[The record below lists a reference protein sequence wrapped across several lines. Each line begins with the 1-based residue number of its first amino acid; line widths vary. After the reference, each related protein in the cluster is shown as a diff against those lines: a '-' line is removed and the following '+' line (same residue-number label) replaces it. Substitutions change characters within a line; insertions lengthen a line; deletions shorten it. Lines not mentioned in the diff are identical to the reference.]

1 MKRFFVFAAMM
12 LGLASCQNETN
23 IFGVNVNTNEKAVE
37 FTVNVVAPALD
48 ETRVAE
54 LGYLD
59 SGKGAIENQVLASAN
74 FTLRY
79 ILDIYDAAGNRSKER
94 YCEFADDKTV
104 TFKPVLIPGRKYTF
118 VVWADI
124 VKKDDQGEWVNDL
137 YNVDDLTKVT
147 IKEDNWKPM
156 DETRDAYT
164 GFTVVEELPAI
175 GDIKVNLTRPFGKLR
190 IITEDMKAVGD
201 LYVSPDYAIVE
212 YQGVP
217 VYSFNALDGTYT
229 AANATLAKTH
239 AMFEIVNYNS
249 NKKDESMTLFT
260 DYFFAPSKNEVALGN
275 FTLKVY
281 DTNDQDANTQEYTT
295 LITSTT
301 FPTTIP
307 VKRNT
312 LTTIKGNL
320 LTTNTGFTVTA
331 EVNDVFTGGEVIYDE
346 NGNKLN

>member
-59 SGKGAIENQVLASAN
+59 SGKGAIENQVLAN
-74 FTLRY
+74 ENVTLRY
-79 ILDIYDAAGNRSKER
+79 LLDIYDAAGNRSKER

-124 VKKDDQGEWVNDL
+124 VKKDAQGEWVNTL
-137 YNVDDLTKVT
+137 YNVEDLTKVT
-147 IKEDNWKPM
+147 INEANWKPM

-164 GFTVVEELPAI
+164 GFTVEEVLPAT

-212 YQGVP
+212 YKGVP
-217 VYSFNALDGTYT
+217 VYSFNALEGTYA

-239 AMFEIVNYNS
+239 AMFDIANYNS
-249 NKKDESMTLFT
+249 NVENKSMTLFT
-260 DYFFAPSKNEVALGN
+260 DYFFAPNEEVALGN

-281 DTNDQDANTQEYTT
+281 DTNAQDASTQEYTT
-295 LITSTT
+295 LITSTD
-301 FPTTIP
+301 FPTDIP

-346 NGNKLN
+346 NGDKLN

>member
-23 IFGVNVNTNEKAVE
+23 IFGVNVNTNEKAVK

-54 LGYLD
+54 LGYSD
-59 SGKGAIENQVLASAN
+59 SGKGAIENQVLASDDV
-74 FTLRY
+74 TLRY

-94 YCEFADDKTV
+94 YTEFADKETV

-124 VKKDDQGEWVNDL
+124 VKKDKQGEWVNDL
-137 YNVDDLTKVT
+137 YNVENLTMVT
-147 IKEDNWKPM
+147 INEDNWKPM

-164 GFTVVEELPAI
+164 GFTEVEELPAI
-175 GDIKVNLTRPFGKLR
+175 GDIKVKLTRPFGKLR
-190 IITEDMKAVGD
+190 IITEDMKAVGNFD
-201 LYVSPDYAIVE
+201 VSPDYAIVE

-217 VYSFNALDGTYT
+217 AYSFNALEGTY
-229 AANATLAKTH
+229 AALTPATLAKTH
-239 AMFEIVNYNS
+239 AMFEIANYNS

-260 DYFFAPSKNEVALGN
+260 DYFFAPNDEVALGN
-275 FTLKVY
+275 FRLKVY
-281 DTNDQDANTQEYTT
+281 DTNAQDANTQEYTT
-295 LITSTT
+295 LITSTD

-331 EVNDVFTGGEVIYDE
+331 TVFDDFDGGEVIYDE
-346 NGNKLN
+346 NGNKH